1 MRRERK
7 WELAAKKADFKAI
20 ADQFGIDQVTA
31 RLIRNRDVI
40 GWDKIQEY
48 LNGTLESLH
57 DPHQMKGCEKA
68 AGLLKEKITER
79 EKIRII
85 GDYDADGVNAT
96 YILFRAIQKCGG
108 LVDYEI
114 PDRMKD
120 GYGLN
125 RSLVEL
131 AYQEGVD
138 TIVTCD
144 NGISAVEEIALAK
157 DEGLTVI
164 LTDHHEP
171 GKILPPA
178 DVIVN
183 PHQEGCQYPFKELC
197 GAGVAFNVVR
207 LLYEKMGFSSKE
219 AQEFVIYVGFATI
232 EDIVDLK
239 GENRI
244 LAREALERLRRG
256 ENLGYRELCR
266 ANEIDP
272 ANLNSHQVGFILGP
286 CINASGR
293 LDTAKRSL
301 RLLLTEDE
309 KEARKIAQE
318 LKELNDQRRELTQ
331 KAENEAAALI
341 EGDPTFLEDRVLVLY
356 LPNCHESIA
365 GIVAG
370 RIRDQ
375 YYKPTFVVTDSEKE
389 GIAKGSSRSIEPYPM
404 FEEMQKCSDLFIQFG
419 GHPMAAGFTIDKD
432 RIHEMRQ
439 RLNEN
444 CSLTEEDLTEELL
457 IDVAMPFY
465 YISEKVVKELSY
477 LEPTGK
483 GNTKPIFC
491 ERNVRLLSAR
501 TVGSKE
507 DTLQLEVMG
516 ARDCRMKAVLFHGAE
531 DFRLYLTRKFGDREV
546 NNLFMG
552 LQNEI
557 TLDLAYYP
565 SVNTYRGNSSLQIQI
580 QFYR

>member
-40 GWDKIQEY
+40 EWDKIQEY

>member
-552 LQNEI
+552 LKNEI